1 MGIYL
6 TDGTVKNADAFAS
19 AYATKWGTAI
29 GTGVELR
36 TEATAVAATAT
47 ITITNYAELNS
58 TDKVNLIA
66 TDGTN
71 YDFVNGDQSSVL
83 GTWESTTSNNATA
96 TNLMNVINT
105 SSGPA
110 GTRFTATVVGAVVTV
125 AQAIV
130 GDGGNTAIT
139 LTDTGTA
146 GMSKTD
152 FTGGVTAGGS
162 TISKQ
167 MWELAGDSSD
177 TNIQY
182 DINLAVTAAA
192 ATGAAG
198 TISFVILYTNA

>member
-1 MGIYL
+1 M
-6 TDGTVKNADAFAS
+6 
-19 AYATKWGTAI
+19 
-29 GTGVELR
+29 
-36 TEATAVAATAT
+36 
-47 ITITNYAELNS
+47 
-58 TDKVNLIA
+58 
-66 TDGTN
+66 
-71 YDFVNGDQSSVL
+71 
-83 GTWESTTSNNATA
+83 
-96 TNLMNVINT
+96 
-105 SSGPA
+105 
-110 GTRFTATVVGAVVTV
+110 VTV
-125 AQAIV
+125 TQAIV
-130 GDGGNTAIT
+130 SDSGNTAIT

-182 DINLAVTAAA
+182 DINLAVTTAA